1 MHRAPNVDRFS
12 VSAQHPILSR
22 LETGRPLL
30 ASADAEASLRSR
42 GVTLKWPSAI
52 GRLIREHPGV
62 VADHYH
68 QEVAAGVDVLC
79 ALTSDT
85 LPRVLAQIG
94 MAFRAAALTG
104 CAVDLALDA
113 ADAAPRPMIVAG
125 VLGSHAVAPTG
136 QDRMAE
142 ELAIHA
148 TRLAAAG
155 CELILARGYAS
166 TPSKAHLAKVALR
179 ASIISASATQLPTWA
194 LLEVD
199 ENGFTPDGESVESV
213 AFAASE
219 AGAQLLLFEVPSADC
234 GMTTLERVH
243 AALPDALLGVVPS
256 AVTRSSGNAIDVPEV
271 WAASA
276 KHLLDAGARVIG
288 GGVGTTG
295 RHMATLANLLRGGE
309 RQSLWPRT
317 G

>member
-1 MHRAPNVDRFS
+1 

-42 GVTLKWPSAI
+42 GVTLKWPAAI
-52 GRLIREHPGV
+52 GRLIREQPGV

-68 QEVAAGVDVLC
+68 QEVASGVDVLC
-79 ALTSDT
+79 AFTSDT

-94 MAFRAAALTG
+94 MSFRAAALTG

-125 VLGSHAVAPTG
+125 VLGTHSVAPTG
-136 QDRMAE
+136 PDRMAE

-155 CELILARGYAS
+155 CELILARGFAS
-166 TPSKAHLAKVALR
+166 TPSKAHLAKIALR
-179 ASIISASATQLPTWA
+179 AAIVSASATQLPTWA

-199 ENGFTPDGESVESV
+199 DNGFTLDGESAENV
-213 AFAASE
+213 AFAATE
-219 AGAQLLLFEVPSADC
+219 AGAELLLFEVPSAES
-234 GMTTLERVH
+234 GLTLLERLRVS
-243 AALPDALLGVVPS
+243 LPDARVGIVPS
-256 AVTRSSGNAIDVPEV
+256 ATGVSGDSIELPDV

-276 KHLLDAGARVIG
+276 KRLLDAGARVIG
-288 GGVGTTG
+288 GGVGTTS
-295 RHMATLANLLRGGE
+295 RHVAALANLLRSSE